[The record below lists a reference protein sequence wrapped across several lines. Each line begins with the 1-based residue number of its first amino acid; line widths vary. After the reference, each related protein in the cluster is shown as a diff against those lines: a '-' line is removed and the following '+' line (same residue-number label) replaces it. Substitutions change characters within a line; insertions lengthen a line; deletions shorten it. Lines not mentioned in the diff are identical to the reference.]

1 MSKTLKDMAPPG
13 AYIYVN
19 KAKDTFPPLAYG
31 TIEQL
36 KDYWNCEGH
45 LSRLKKY
52 EYQFTITHERKRSR

>member
-1 MSKTLKDMAPPG
+1 MAPPG

-31 TIEQL
+31 TIGQL

-52 EYQFTITHERKRSR
+52 EYQFTITHERR